1 MGLYFLALKHSPE
14 GNHIPLWIA
23 KESLKQEHGFS
34 TLLCDNSDLLI
45 NLLDQLVPCT
55 DSFNGHYYKSAYTQR
70 MKSTSH
76 TKLQSQM

>member
-45 NLLDQLVPCT
+45 NLLDQLASWFHAPTVSMAIIT
-55 DSFNGHYYKSAYTQR
+55 RVLILNA
-70 MKSTSH
+70 
-76 TKLQSQM
+76 